1 MRAVTAILLFVSGV
15 TAGAETAGTVFING
29 NIYTVNDKQP
39 FAQAIAVKCDRIIF
53 VGANADA
60 EKLRTASSSESKV
73 SNTVRSFVMD
83 KRSVIRFVRL
93 SSFRLPLCRLTVV

>member
-39 FAQAIAVKCDRIIF
+39 FAQAIAVKCDRD
-53 VGANADA
+53 GREQLMAKNA
-60 EKLRTASSSESKV
+60 ASLASGLFCSSLPYSTG
-73 SNTVRSFVMD
+73 SNMIH
-83 KRSVIRFVRL
+83 SV
-93 SSFRLPLCRLTVV
+93 PTQWNPTE